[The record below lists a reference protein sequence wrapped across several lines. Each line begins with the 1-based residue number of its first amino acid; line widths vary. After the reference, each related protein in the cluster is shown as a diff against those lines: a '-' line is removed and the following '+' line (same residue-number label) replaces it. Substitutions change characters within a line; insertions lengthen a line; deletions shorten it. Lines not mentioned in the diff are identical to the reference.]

1 MNAFHKTLLASTLA
15 SLTLASAQ
23 AAETTQ
29 NNKQDVTTDINVNSD
44 RGNTM
49 QSQQA
54 LDSAVILYGKLN
66 ITGQYNDEDGE
77 TKNTI
82 QSNESRLGVKGGY
95 QITDAL
101 EAFYTIEYKV
111 DTGADSSDNF
121 TARNQFVGLR
131 GSFGELAVG
140 RNDTIFKRSEG
151 KVDQFNDLDGDI
163 KYLFKGQNRMA
174 QTATYLTPDM
184 KGFRIGATYVADAD
198 SNQYDENGYSVAA
211 FYGDKKLKKTM
222 FYASVAYDD
231 NVKGYEIIRGTA
243 QVKIMELKL
252 GAMYQQQKEKYDE
265 IEVTIDGETFE
276 QIIAVDGDRNN
287 GYLLSAAYPV
297 KDFTLKAQY
306 QDMEE
311 VGESWAAGVDYQLAK
326 PTKLMAFWIDR
337 TYDTAY
343 TGSSEETDKY
353 FAVGIEHKF

>member
-1 MNAFHKTLLASTLA
+1 MNVFHKTLLASTLA

-23 AAETTQ
+23 AAEATHTT
-29 NNKQDVTTDINVNSD
+29 NKQEVETDINIDSE

-54 LDSAVILYGKLN
+54 SDDAVILYGKLN
-66 ITGQYNDEDGE
+66 ITGQYNDENGDTE
-77 TKNTI
+77 NTI

-95 QITDAL
+95 QITDSL

-111 DTGADSSDNF
+111 DVGSDSSDNF

-131 GSFGELAVG
+131 GDLGSLAVG

-184 KGFRIGATYVADAD
+184 NGFRIGATYVADAEA
-198 SNQYDENGYSVAA
+198 NQYGENGYSIAA
-211 FYGDKKLKKTM
+211 FYGDKALKKTM

-231 NVKGYEIIRGTA
+231 NVKGYEILRATA
-243 QVKIMELKL
+243 QVNIMKLKL
-252 GAMYQQQKEKYDE
+252 GAMYQQQEETYDE
-265 IEVTIDGETFE
+265 TG
-276 QIIAVDGDRNN
+276 AVSGSREN
-287 GYLLSAAYPV
+287 GYLLSAAYPIN
-297 KDFTLKAQY
+297 DFTLKAQY
-306 QDMEE
+306 QDMED
-311 VGESWAAGVDYQLAK
+311 VGQSWAAGFDYKLAK
-326 PTKLMAFWIDR
+326 PTKLLAFWIDR
-337 TYDTAY
+337 TYDSAY